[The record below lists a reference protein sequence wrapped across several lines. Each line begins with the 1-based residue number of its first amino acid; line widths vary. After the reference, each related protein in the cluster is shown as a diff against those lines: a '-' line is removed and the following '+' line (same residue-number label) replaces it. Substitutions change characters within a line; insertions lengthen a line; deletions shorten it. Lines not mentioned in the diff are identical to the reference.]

1 MPVYVHVINKGQTLA
16 DGNVPDSQIQ
26 QQITVLNQTFNGMRG
41 GADTNFNFVLKGVDR
56 TTNEAWFNM
65 APSTSEERAA
75 KRALHQGGP
84 DALNIYTAEG
94 GGFLGWAYF
103 PKDVAGSNGRQYI
116 DGIVIAYG
124 SMPGGDIP
132 NYNLGFTAT
141 HEAGTGSGSTTRSRT
156 AARPSATGSTTPRA
170 SASRPRAAPR
180 ARTRARSRGST
191 RSTTT
196 WTTPTTPATR
206 SSRRSRPADAAA
218 MARLSRRLTP
228 TVAAALLAP
237 LGAPAAAEALIQ
249 VDRGIAGA
257 RLGNSRAEVRAA
269 LGAPASTRS
278 GTNDFGP
285 FLQWRFK
292 GGISVLF
299 QGRREVSTVST
310 TGRGDRTA
318 RGRRGRL
325 DRGRGQGARARRA
338 LRDDRRLPLLP
349 HRPLH
354 RR

>member
-1 MPVYVHVINKGQTLA
+1 M
-16 DGNVPDSQIQ
+16 
-26 QQITVLNQTFNGMRG
+26 
-41 GADTNFNFVLKGVDR
+41 
-56 TTNEAWFNM
+56 
-65 APSTSEERAA
+65 
-75 KRALHQGGP
+75 
-84 DALNIYTAEG
+84 
-94 GGFLGWAYF
+94 
-103 PKDVAGSNGRQYI
+103 
-116 DGIVIAYG
+116 IAYG

-141 HEAGTGSGSTTRSRT
+141 HEAGHWIGLYHTFQNGC
-156 AARPSATGSTTPRA
+156 SAVGDRIDDTRA

-180 ARTRARSRGST
+180 ARTRAAEPGLDPIHNYMDYSYDPCYTEFTAQQGH
-191 RSTTT
+191 
-196 WTTPTTPATR
+196 
-206 SSRRSRPADAAA
+206 ADAAA
-218 MARLSRRLTP
+218 MARVSRRLTP
-228 TVAAALLAP
+228 VLAAALLAP

-269 LGAPASTRS
+269 LGSPASTRS
-278 GTNDFGP
+278 GTNEFGP

-318 RGRRGRL
+318 RGWGSARPR
-325 DRGRGQGARARRA
+325 RGQGARARRA
-338 LRDDRRLPLLP
+338 LRDDRRHPLLP